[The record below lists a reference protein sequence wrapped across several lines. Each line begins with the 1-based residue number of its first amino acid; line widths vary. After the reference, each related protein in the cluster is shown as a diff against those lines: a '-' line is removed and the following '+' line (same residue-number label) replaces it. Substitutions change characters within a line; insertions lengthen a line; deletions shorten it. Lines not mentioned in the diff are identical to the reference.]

1 MNTVK
6 LIIKITGQILFVIN
20 FIFFSTLQAKN
31 LDKHYNANSIS
42 NYFSGILLLNQSK
55 YNDSYKH
62 LKRLEGLEKSH
73 VNYSSKYLYT
83 LVNSGNLNQAFIF
96 AKKLERLKQDS
107 FESDLIIGIYH
118 LKNSNNNLS
127 KKYFFQAKKRNSR
140 SILDSFIVD
149 SLFIWS
155 DLKKSQLNKAKA
167 DLKNLDN
174 RFENLKNTKC
184 FFKLL
189 FQQ

>member
-31 LDKHYNANSIS
+31 LDKHNNANSIS

-155 DLKKSQLNKAKA
+155 DLKKSQYIH
-167 DLKNLDN
+167 
-174 RFENLKNTKC
+174 
-184 FFKLL
+184 
-189 FQQ
+189 